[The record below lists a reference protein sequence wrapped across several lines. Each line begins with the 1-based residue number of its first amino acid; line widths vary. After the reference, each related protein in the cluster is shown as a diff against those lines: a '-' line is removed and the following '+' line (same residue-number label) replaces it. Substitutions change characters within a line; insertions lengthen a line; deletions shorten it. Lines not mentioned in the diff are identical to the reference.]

1 MYNLGMNQL
10 GQVSR
15 DQAVAAVSD
24 VRERLSEIV
33 DEVSST
39 GSDIV
44 ITKHGRPAAV
54 LLGFEDYESLIET
67 VNILSDSAVMA
78 ALAEAEND
86 LETGDLVPLD

>member
-1 MYNLGMNQL
+1 MNQL

>member
-24 VRERLSEIV
+24 VRERLSELV
-33 DEVSST
+33 DEVSTT
-39 GSDIV
+39 GSDVV

-54 LLGFEDYESLIET
+54 MLGYDEYESLIET
-67 VNILSDSAVMA
+67 VNILSDGAAMA
-78 ALAEAEND
+78 ALAEAEDD
-86 LETGDLVPLD
+86 LMRGDLVPLD